1 MDKFLTKLN
10 KVLNKQQMFKYIWS
24 HYYTDRGK
32 TKRERRLM
40 AATANQRWSASK
52 KRRV

>member
-24 HYYTDRGK
+24 HYYIDRGK

-40 AATANQRWSASK
+40 AAAARQRWPSHK
-52 KRRV
+52 KRRI